1 MIHIRYVRLAAA
13 VGGAGCVAVRAA
25 VSVCPKVDQCGARAR
40 PRTDTPMMVTAPSE
54 SERDR
59 ETERERERPAQNGGG
74 GGDEDGGW
82 RRFKST

>member
-54 SERDR
+54 SERG
-59 ETERERERPAQNGGG
+59 ERERPAQNGGG